1 MKITI
6 GNNEFNC
13 VTELNAKREVRR
25 TDINYNTQGDMLIDL
40 VRRKYCLEVTFG
52 LLSESEMTALRSL
65 CENIFVEVGFNSPEG
80 FIERDFHVIN
90 EPAPVVTTVDGIKM
104 YGGVKLVFK
113 EK

>member
-6 GNNEFNC
+6 DGAEYQCASVNI
-13 VTELNAKREVRR
+13 KRELRR

-52 LLSESEMTALRSL
+52 ILTELEADILRAN
-65 CENIFVEVGFNSPEG
+65 CEQIFVNVGFDSPEG
-80 FIERDFHVIN
+80 YLEKEFHVMN
-90 EPAPVVTTVDGIKM
+90 EPAFEVTTVNNTKM
-104 YGGVKLVFK
+104 YGGIKIVFK

>member
-1 MKITI
+1 MTI
-6 GNNEFNC
+6 RIGENDFIC
-13 VTELNAKREVRR
+13 AKVNAKRELRC

-52 LLSESEMTALRSL
+52 LLTEEEISLLREE
-65 CENIFVEVGFNSPEG
+65 CAKIFVTVGFNSPEG
-80 FIERDFHVIN
+80 YIEKEFHVMN
-90 EPAPVVTTVDGIKM
+90 EPAPEIMRVNDMVM